1 MSRAYIACRWKQT
14 VTGTRAENEID
25 LGALGWLDL
34 TVTPGA
40 NLPPAPNVVVARVD
54 SLPDKAT
61 LDALDATPGVIVL
74 AAVNDDGSRVTGY
87 LRPQDTPTGAQLSA
101 AKTRL
106 QNAGVPTAFLTANI
120 TVGMTLAQIADVLRA
135 WARDLARG

>member
-1 MSRAYIACRWKQT
+1 MIEAWAIATWRVVGGRNEPHVALT
-14 VTGTRAENEID
+14 TYEDIAGTRAI
-25 LGALGWLDL
+25 
-34 TVTPGA
+34 
-40 NLPPAPNVVVARVD
+40 NLPPSVNVGAWH
-54 SLPDKAT
+54 LTAIPDKAA
-61 LDALDATPGVIVL
+61 LDALDAAPGVIVL
-74 AAVNDDGSRVTGY
+74 AAVDDQGAKVTGY
-87 LRPQDTPTGAQLSA
+87 LRPQDTPSGAQLSA